1 MVLVNWVGR
10 AGGAAPA
17 NVVLDWFWLCKRAS
31 VLYFMYEEVGAMWGG
46 GGGGGGDGG
55 DGEEFSEGTRPSV

>member
-1 MVLVNWVGR
+1 M
-10 AGGAAPA
+10 
-17 NVVLDWFWLCKRAS
+17 
-31 VLYFMYEEVGAMWGG
+31 LYFMYEEVGAMWGG